1 MEPDHLKLLAEIK
14 KLQTL
19 VGLLVYKKD
28 HSNWQ
33 TDAVGQVVE
42 TRETDG
48 SVSEFTF
55 ADEQACGCSQKNYYE
70 SLIEEEERLLGPK
83 KKRSYDW
90 RPEAK

>member
-14 KLQTL
+14 KLQNL
-19 VGLLVYKKD
+19 ILVYGKQLR
-28 HSNWQ
+28 NWH
-33 TDAVGQVVE
+33 TNAVGQVTE

-48 SVSEFTF
+48 SISEFAF
-55 ADEQACGCSQKNYYE
+55 ADEQACGCSQKDYYE